1 MRRQVGF
8 LPAVGVALTALL
20 FGLLGGI
27 LLGAAGGIWYANQ
40 GRTAPLF
47 STGASTQG
55 GQTTLSTSINGIV
68 GQVNPAIVTVV
79 NTPSGGSVPI
89 GGQSTQTDMG
99 TGMILDHDG
108 HIVTN
113 NHVIEGAGT
122 LQVIFSDGRKAP
134 ATLVGTDQFQDVAV
148 IKVSGSVPATVTF
161 GDSSRLQAGQRVVAI
176 GSALGEFHNTVT
188 EGVVSASGRSLDTG
202 DGYLLENLVQHSAPI
217 NPGNSGGPLIDLSG
231 NVVGM
236 NTAIVQGGFGQPGA
250 EGLSFAI
257 AGNVVRSFADQLI
270 ATGTIARPYLGITFR
285 PLGQSSSA
293 LSPDAQPQPVVVAE
307 VSTGSP
313 ADRAGLQV
321 GDRITAVNGTS
332 LDDQHPFL
340 NVLYRNKPGD
350 TVTVRVQSGNGG
362 ARDVKV
368 TLVDRPKT

>member
-1 MRRQVGF
+1 MKRQVGF

-27 LLGAAGGIWYANQ
+27 LLGAAGGVWYATQRNAGQ
-40 GRTAPLF
+40 LVT
-47 STGASTQG
+47 TGATTQS
-55 GQTTLSTSINGIV
+55 GQTTLSSSINGIV
-68 GQVNPAIVTVV
+68 GKVNPAIVTIV
-79 NTPSGGSVPI
+79 NTPPGEPSS
-89 GGQSTQTDMG
+89 QTDIG

-113 NHVIEGAGT
+113 NHVVEGSGT
-122 LQVIFSDGRKAP
+122 LQVIFSDGRKSS

-148 IKVSGSVPATVTF
+148 IKVDGPVPATVTF
-161 GDSSRLQAGQRVVAI
+161 SDSSRLQAGQRVVAI

-188 EGVVSASGRSLDTG
+188 EGVVSASGRALDTG

-257 AGNVVRSFADQLI
+257 ASNTVKRFADQLV
-270 ATGTIARPYLGITFR
+270 ASGTIARPYLGVTFR
-285 PLGQSSSA
+285 PLGQSGDA
-293 LSPDAQPQPVVVAE
+293 LGVDTQPQPVVVAE
-307 VSTGSP
+307 VSAGSP
-313 ADRAGLQV
+313 ADSAGLRV
-321 GDRITAVNGTS
+321 GDEITALGGTT

-340 NVLYRNKPGD
+340 NVLYQYRPGD
-350 TVTVRVQSGNGG
+350 TLTVHVQSGNGG
-362 ARDVKV
+362 QRDVKV
-368 TLVDRPKT
+368 TLTTRPRT